1 MFISLVLIILI
12 IVSLRVSRN
21 TDLLDQKRLLPI
33 RGVLCI
39 LIVIHHVYREMPD
52 TFNHWLIV
60 YNNVGFWIVSMFFF
74 FSGYGLSLSIEKKNN
89 YLSKSFPSKKFYKIL
104 LPSLFIGF
112 IYIVVYAYN
121 GDFSFHRFLILLRY
135 GQCIPTSHWFIY
147 VLFYQYI
154 IFYICF
160 KKVKRYPLLIYTL
173 VTIISMLTL
182 YILNYPTIWFKSTI
196 FICIGMLYFSY
207 IKKGLRSNLCND
219 QRYSLYIILCCSII
233 FISTAILLK
242 DISILKVFGNI
253 SISLLILFIFLQ
265 LSKHF
270 VINNLILNYLGKNS
284 MFIYLIHQPILDIC
298 KYLNKGYCIN
308 SELLLII
315 ILFITYILASICNNI
330 MKKIENIVR

>member
-1 MFISLVLIILI
+1 
-12 IVSLRVSRN
+12 
-21 TDLLDQKRLLPI
+21 
-33 RGVLCI
+33 
-39 LIVIHHVYREMPD
+39 
-52 TFNHWLIV
+52 
-60 YNNVGFWIVSMFFF
+60 
-74 FSGYGLSLSIEKKNN
+74 
-89 YLSKSFPSKKFYKIL
+89 
-104 LPSLFIGF
+104 
-112 IYIVVYAYN
+112 
-121 GDFSFHRFLILLRY
+121 
-135 GQCIPTSHWFIY
+135 
-147 VLFYQYI
+147 
-154 IFYICF
+154 
-160 KKVKRYPLLIYTL
+160 
-173 VTIISMLTL
+173 
-182 YILNYPTIWFKSTI
+182 
-196 FICIGMLYFSY
+196 MLYFSY